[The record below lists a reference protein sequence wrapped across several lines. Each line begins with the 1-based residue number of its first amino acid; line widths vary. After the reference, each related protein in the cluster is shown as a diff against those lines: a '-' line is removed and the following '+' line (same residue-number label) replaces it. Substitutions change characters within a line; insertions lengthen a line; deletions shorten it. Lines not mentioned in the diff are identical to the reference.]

1 VPGRNTG
8 DPPFASVELRLLMT
22 SGMDS
27 GCDGGED
34 DMPKVFGYCSSVS
47 KKKPLTDRRDS
58 SKRRTGENVPGRSR
72 RLGLLA
78 SLACS
83 VRAWCC

>member
-1 VPGRNTG
+1 
-8 DPPFASVELRLLMT
+8 VELRLLMT

-47 KKKPLTDRRDS
+47 KK
-58 SKRRTGENVPGRSR
+58 
-72 RLGLLA
+72 
-78 SLACS
+78 
-83 VRAWCC
+83 